1 MFDIDRWREIWA
13 SIASNK
19 LRTILSGFTIS
30 LALFV
35 FIVLFGMGNG
45 LQNGFEKEFFQAGA
59 MNMYVYGTQTS
70 ESYAGYQKGRQV
82 KLKNND
88 FNYIVEKYSDKI
100 QYISGEYD
108 QMSTVKYGG
117 ESGAYSIKGI
127 NKEFFGMIN
136 IDLDKGRYLS
146 DDDLKEQK
154 KTAVVGRMVIQD
166 LVGNGNDNLLGQ
178 YVNIG
183 SGMYEIVGVFSSK
196 TNDDR
201 EERMIY
207 VPITTLQ
214 TIYGTDELPSITIAP
229 KDGSSTKELSEF
241 SEELKSDLKARHKVS
256 PTDQAGIRIWDSAEQ
271 MSNTNAFF
279 FVLSIIVFVIGGGSL
294 IAGIVSIGNIMVFS
308 VKERTK
314 EIGIRKALGA
324 TPYHIITLIM
334 QEAIMITLLFGLLG
348 ILSATFLV
356 ENVNERLSDYFI
368 YNPGVS
374 TASLVMACLILFL
387 AGFLAGFL
395 PARYA
400 ARIKPIDAL
409 RDEG

>member
-1 MFDIDRWREIWA
+1 MFDIDRWREIWT

-35 FIVLFGMGNG
+35 FIILFGMGNG
-45 LQNGFEKEFFQAGA
+45 LQNGFQKEFFQAGA
-59 MNMYVYGTQTS
+59 MNMYIFGTQTS
-70 ESYAGYQKGRQV
+70 ETYAGYQKGRQI

-88 FNYIVEKYSDKI
+88 FDYLLKHHSDNI

-108 QMSTVKYGG
+108 QQLLVKYGG
-117 ESGAYSIKGI
+117 ESGNYSLKGV
-127 NKEFFGMIN
+127 NQSFFNMLN
-136 IDLDKGRYLS
+136 IELDKGRYLN
-146 DDDLKEQK
+146 DEDLKSQK
-154 KTAVVGRMVIQD
+154 KTAVVGRMVLKD
-166 LVGNGNDNLLGQ
+166 LVEGKEMLGQ
-178 YVNIG
+178 YINIG
-183 SGMYEIVGVFSSK
+183 TGMYEIVGVFSSK

-207 VPITTLQ
+207 VPISTLQ

-229 KDGSSTKELSEF
+229 KEGLSTQALADF
-241 SEELKSDLKARHKVS
+241 SAAIKTDLKARHKVS
-256 PTDQAGIRIWDSAEQ
+256 PTDQAGIRVWDAAEQ

-279 FVLSIIVFVIGGGSL
+279 FVLTIIVFVIGGGSL

-324 TPYHIITLIM
+324 TPFHIITLIM
-334 QEAIMITLLFGLLG
+334 QEAIMITLIFGVLG
-348 ILSATFLV
+348 IVLATLLV
-356 ENVNERLSDYFI
+356 ENINESLVDYFI

-374 TASLVMACLILFL
+374 TGSLVMACLILFF
-387 AGFLAGFL
+387 AGFFAGFL

-400 ARIKPIDAL
+400 AKIKPIDAL
-409 RDEG
+409 RDE